1 MGGVAIP
8 ELKQY
13 VLVPS
18 APTRT
23 PRVAA
28 RTRVVSERGRECGVS
43 FGFCSSSRVF
53 TAFARC
59 DAHGD
64 ARARDDMSESL
75 TMCVL

>member
-13 VLVPS
+13 VLVS
-18 APTRT
+18 NALTRT

-28 RTRVVSERGRECGVS
+28 RTRHVRERGRECGVS
-43 FGFCSSSRVF
+43 LGFCSSSRVF

-64 ARARDDMSESL
+64 AHA
-75 TMCVL
+75 